1 MLLRDP
7 PASLRYDW
15 QPGVTLKPAN
25 ICTYTHSHKQT
36 HIYCMET
43 HKEMLDCKNTQN
55 MNTCTDKNLRVCKR
69 AHTHTNSVI
78 KIPMSSPAV
87 IFFWADFHS
96 EQSSHVSKKRFD
108 HSGIL
113 RWQGEQHIY
122 ISFTEYT
129 ARWACPPHCSC
140 LRVCVCV
147 LVHACFSFSIL
158 CLLSCTILCAY
169 ACISAPALKP
179 NKLIHIC
186 LAYGKVKV
194 PFTAGLVE

>member
-1 MLLRDP
+1 MHIH
-7 PASLRYDW
+7 
-15 QPGVTLKPAN
+15 TLAQSNP
-25 ICTYTHSHKQT
+25 
-36 HIYCMET
+36 HILYG
-43 HKEMLDCKNTQN
+43 NTQRN
-55 MNTCTDKNLRVCKR
+55 ARLQKHTKYEHLYGQKSACLQAR

-140 LRVCVCV
+140 LRVCV